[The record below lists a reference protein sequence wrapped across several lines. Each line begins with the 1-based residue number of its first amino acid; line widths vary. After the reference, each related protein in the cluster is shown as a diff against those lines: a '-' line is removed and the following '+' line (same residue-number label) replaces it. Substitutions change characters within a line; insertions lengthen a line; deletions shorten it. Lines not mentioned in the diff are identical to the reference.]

1 MVLFLAFIDLRTLPY
16 FCDFRTFLVSNF
28 VYHSRIIVYF
38 KMNYLVSVIY
48 FRINV
53 VQTKDVKVVIFR
65 PLPLSPTQNVK
76 TTVDNF
82 FNFCGS
88 VTCLLL
94 HFIILRGQKPS
105 FIAIT
110 LPTSLELIVPNYSVF
125 LLFRY

>member
-1 MVLFLAFIDLRTLPY
+1 MEA
-16 FCDFRTFLVSNF
+16 
-28 VYHSRIIVYF
+28 
-38 KMNYLVSVIY
+38 
-48 FRINV
+48 
-53 VQTKDVKVVIFR
+53 VIFR
-65 PLPLSPTQNVK
+65 PLPIPPPLPRLSLPLPLPPTKNEK
-76 TTVDNF
+76 TIVDIF

-88 VTCLLL
+88 VACLLL

>member
-1 MVLFLAFIDLRTLPY
+1 MEA
-16 FCDFRTFLVSNF
+16 
-28 VYHSRIIVYF
+28 
-38 KMNYLVSVIY
+38 
-48 FRINV
+48 
-53 VQTKDVKVVIFR
+53 VIFQTL
-65 PLPLSPTQNVK
+65 PLPLPHLSLPLPLPPIKKKK
-76 TTVDNF
+76 TIVDNF

-88 VTCLLL
+88 VARLLL

>member
-1 MVLFLAFIDLRTLPY
+1 MGRVVARAPQPVPANRRIRATSGKFLAQGR
-16 FCDFRTFLVSNF
+16 LVVSIREGP
-28 VYHSRIIVYF
+28 VQGDPETDGC
-38 KMNYLVSVIY
+38 LVVG
-48 FRINV
+48 R
-53 VQTKDVKVVIFR
+53 DVEAVIFR
-65 PLPLSPTQNVK
+65 PLPLPLPPTQNVK
-76 TTVDNF
+76 TTVHNF

-110 LPTSLELIVPNYSVF
+110 LPTLLELIVPNYSVF